1 MSSLLLSF
9 NLTLETCLLF
19 SLWEQETGA
28 KVQIFGTKTGGEKVE
43 LSPSD
48 ENEIQ
53 KSWQELY
60 FQISSDTYEKVDAAI
75 AVVELLMSSVSVSS

>member
-1 MSSLLLSF
+1 MLVLKTSQYSHFKVSSYM
-9 NLTLETCLLF
+9 
-19 SLWEQETGA
+19 Q
-28 KVQIFGTKTGGEKVE
+28 VE

-53 KSWQELY
+53 TSWQELY

-75 AVVELLMSSVSVSS
+75 AVIELLISSVSVSR

>member
-1 MSSLLLSF
+1 
-9 NLTLETCLLF
+9 
-19 SLWEQETGA
+19 
-28 KVQIFGTKTGGEKVE
+28 VQVE

>member
-28 KVQIFGTKTGGEKVE
+28 KVQIFGTKTGGEKV
-43 LSPSD
+43 
-48 ENEIQ
+48 NFGTVI
-53 KSWQELY
+53 
-60 FQISSDTYEKVDAAI
+60 IV
-75 AVVELLMSSVSVSS
+75 LLLHTGL